1 MSTKISK
8 YPHTYRK
15 SALYITLTLIFDAL
29 CVKLI
34 KTKKLAGQSIM
45 EKQKITDII
54 NTAVSDGTLK
64 KIVLSKPLD
73 KSILKRAVIIA
84 KVGGALKFKI
94 ETFTKDNKAFHE
106 SVELAKG
113 AEIIAGSALS
123 EFMQTNII
131 TTSGECEIKRSKS
144 GSIHIGNRIKPGGE
158 RFAAESHNKLKRRIL
173 DKYLNEPFLKNLGIC
188 DKNGRIHDKMQA
200 KYRQINRFLETVGD
214 IADRLPRDRR
224 VVVYDLC
231 CGKSYLSF
239 ALYFYLERVLGL
251 EIEMLGADL
260 KRDVIDYCNSVASA
274 AGMKN
279 LRFVCGDI
287 STLGLKD
294 NPDMV
299 VSLHACDIATDIVLA
314 HAIKSGA
321 GIILSTPCCHHEL
334 FASAKELGLG
344 KELDFV
350 LSHSMTSQKLCETL
364 TDSLRIK
371 TLEAYGYKTDAI
383 ELVTPDDTP
392 KNLLIRATLK
402 KPCDGKSDNSLKA
415 AREAVGVELML
426 EKLLK

>member
-1 MSTKISK
+1 
-8 YPHTYRK
+8 
-15 SALYITLTLIFDAL
+15 
-29 CVKLI
+29 
-34 KTKKLAGQSIM
+34 M
-45 EKQKITDII
+45 EKQRITEII
-54 NTAVSDGTLK
+54 NTAVADGTLK
-64 KIVLSKPLD
+64 KIVLSKPVD
-73 KSILKRAVIIA
+73 RSIVKRAVIIA
-84 KVGGALKFKI
+84 KVGDSLKFKL

-106 SVELAKG
+106 SLPLDSG
-113 AEIIAGSALS
+113 ASVIAESALN

-144 GSIHIGNRIKPGGE
+144 GSIHVGNRIKPGGE
-158 RFAAESHNKLKRRIL
+158 RFAAEAHDKLKRRVL
-173 DKYLNEPFLKNLGIC
+173 DAYLSEPFLRLLGIC

-224 VVVYDLC
+224 VLVYDLC

-239 ALYFYLERVLGL
+239 ALYFYLEKILGL
-251 EIEMLGADL
+251 EVEMLGADL
-260 KRDVIDYCNSVASA
+260 KRDVIDYCNSVAAES
-274 AGMKN
+274 GMKN

-287 STLGLKD
+287 TTIGLER

-314 HAIKSGA
+314 HAIRSGA

-334 FASAKELGLG
+334 FAKAR
-344 KELDFV
+344 ELDTCMTQSLGFV

-371 TLEAYGYKTDAI
+371 TLESYGYKTDAI

-392 KNLLIRATLK
+392 KNLLIRAILK
-402 KPCDGKSDNSLKA
+402 KPRDGEADPSLKL
-415 AREAVGVELML
+415 AREAVGVELTL

>member
-1 MSTKISK
+1 
-8 YPHTYRK
+8 
-15 SALYITLTLIFDAL
+15 
-29 CVKLI
+29 
-34 KTKKLAGQSIM
+34 M
-45 EKQKITDII
+45 EKQKITEII
-54 NTAVSDGTLK
+54 NTAANDGTLK
-64 KIVLSKPLD
+64 KIVLSKPVD
-73 KSILKRAVIIA
+73 KSVLKRAVIIA
-84 KVGGALKFKI
+84 KVGGALKYKL

-106 SVELAKG
+106 LLPLDSG
-113 AEIIAGSALS
+113 AEVIAESALS

-158 RFAAESHNKLKRRIL
+158 RFAAEAHDKLKRRIL
-173 DKYLNEPFLKNLGIC
+173 DEYLNEPFLKSLGIC

-214 IADRLPRDRR
+214 VADKLPRDRR
-224 VVVYDLC
+224 VIVYDLC

-239 ALYFYLERVLGL
+239 ALYFYLEKILGL
-251 EIEMLGADL
+251 DIEMLGADL
-260 KRDVIDYCNSVASA
+260 KRDVIDYCSSVARS

-287 STLGLKD
+287 MALGLKE

-314 HAIKSGA
+314 NAIRSGA
-321 GIILSTPCCHHEL
+321 KIILSTPCCHHEL
-334 FASAKELGLG
+334 FASAKQLGIA
-344 KELDFV
+344 KSLDFV
-350 LSHSMTSQKLCETL
+350 LSHSMTSQKLCENL

-371 TLEAYGYKTDAI
+371 TLEAYGYKVDAI

-392 KNLLIRATLK
+392 KNLLIRAVLK
-402 KPCDGKSDNSLKA
+402 KARDGEADPSLKA
-415 AREAVGVELML
+415 ARDAVGAELTL

>member
-1 MSTKISK
+1 
-8 YPHTYRK
+8 
-15 SALYITLTLIFDAL
+15 
-29 CVKLI
+29 
-34 KTKKLAGQSIM
+34 M
-45 EKQKITDII
+45 EKQKITEII
-54 NTAVSDGTLK
+54 NTALKDGTLK
-64 KIVLSKPLD
+64 KAILSKPVD
-73 KSILKRAVIIA
+73 KTIVKRTVTVA
-84 KVGGALKFKI
+84 KVGGTLKLKL

-106 SVELAKG
+106 ALPLDTG
-113 AEIIAGSALS
+113 AAVIAESALT

-158 RFAAESHNKLKRRIL
+158 RFAAEAHDKLKRRIL
-173 DKYLNEPFLKNLGIC
+173 DEYLNEPFLKSLGIC
-188 DKNGRIHDKMQA
+188 DKSGRVHDKMQA

-214 IADRLPRDRR
+214 VAGRLPRDRR
-224 VVVYDLC
+224 VVIYDLC

-239 ALYFYLERVLGL
+239 ALYFYLEKILGL
-251 EIEMLGADL
+251 DIEMLGADL

-279 LRFVCGDI
+279 LQFVCGDI
-287 STLGLKD
+287 SALGLK
-294 NPDMV
+294 NKPDMV

-321 GIILSTPCCHHEL
+321 KIILSTPCCHHEL
-334 FASAKELGLG
+334 FASAKELGVADSLG
-344 KELDFV
+344 FV

-371 TLEAYGYKTDAI
+371 TLEAYGYKADAI

-392 KNLLIRATLK
+392 KNLLIRAILK
-402 KPCDGKSDNSLKA
+402 KPRDGEEDPSLKA
-415 AREAVGVELML
+415 ARSTVGTELTL

>member
-1 MSTKISK
+1 
-8 YPHTYRK
+8 
-15 SALYITLTLIFDAL
+15 
-29 CVKLI
+29 
-34 KTKKLAGQSIM
+34 M
-45 EKQKITDII
+45 EKQKITEII
-54 NTAVSDGTLK
+54 NAAVADGTLK

-73 KSILKRAVIIA
+73 KSILKRAIIIA
-84 KVGGALKFKI
+84 KVGGALKFKL

-106 SVELAKG
+106 NLELSTG
-113 AEIIAGSALS
+113 ADTIAESALT

-144 GSIHIGNRIKPGGE
+144 GNIHIGNRIKPGGE
-158 RFAAESHNKLKRRIL
+158 RFAAESHDKLKRRIL
-173 DKYLNEPFLKNLGIC
+173 DDYLNEPFLKSLGIC

-214 IADRLPRDRR
+214 IADRLPKDRR

-251 EIEMLGADL
+251 DVEMLGADL
-260 KRDVIDYCNSVASA
+260 KRDVIDYCNSIASA

-287 STLGLKD
+287 AALGLKTQ
-294 NPDMV
+294 PDMV
-299 VSLHACDIATDIVLA
+299 VSLHACDVATDIVLA

-321 GIILSTPCCHHEL
+321 RIILSTPCCHHEL
-334 FASAKELGLG
+334 FANVKKLEGSVSESLG
-344 KELDFV
+344 FV

-392 KNLLIRATLK
+392 KNLLIRAILK
-402 KPCDGKSDNSLKA
+402 KPCDGESNDSLKA

>member
-1 MSTKISK
+1 
-8 YPHTYRK
+8 
-15 SALYITLTLIFDAL
+15 
-29 CVKLI
+29 
-34 KTKKLAGQSIM
+34 M
-45 EKQKITDII
+45 EKQKITEII
-54 NTAVSDGTLK
+54 NTAVKDGTLK
-64 KIVLSKPLD
+64 KIVLSKPVD
-73 KSILKRAVIIA
+73 KGILKRTVTIVKI
-84 KVGGALKFKI
+84 GSALKFKL

-106 SVELAKG
+106 NISIDSGVELL
-113 AEIIAGSALS
+113 AESALT

-144 GSIHIGNRIKPGGE
+144 GNVHIGNRIKAGGE
-158 RFAAESHNKLKRRIL
+158 RFALEAHDKLKRRIL
-173 DKYLNEPFLKNLGIC
+173 DEYLDEPFLKSLGIC

-200 KYRQINRFLETVGD
+200 KYRQINRFLELVGG
-214 IADRLPRDRR
+214 IADKLPRDRR

-251 EIEMLGADL
+251 DVEMLGADL
-260 KRDVIDYCNSVASA
+260 KRDVIDYCNSVAAS

-287 STLGLKD
+287 STLGLND
-294 NPDMV
+294 APDMV
-299 VSLHACDIATDIVLA
+299 VSLHACDIATDIVLS

-334 FASAKELGLG
+334 FASVKELGH
-344 KELDFV
+344 ELSDKFGFV

-392 KNLLIRATLK
+392 KNLLIRAILK
-402 KPCDGKSDNSLKA
+402 KRRDGEADQSLKL
-415 AREAVGVELML
+415 ARDSVGVGLTL
-426 EKLLK
+426 EKLLKN

>member
-1 MSTKISK
+1 
-8 YPHTYRK
+8 
-15 SALYITLTLIFDAL
+15 
-29 CVKLI
+29 
-34 KTKKLAGQSIM
+34 M
-45 EKQKITDII
+45 EKQKITEII

-64 KIVLSKPLD
+64 KIVLSKSVD
-73 KSILKRAVIIA
+73 KDILKRAVIIA
-84 KVGGALKFKI
+84 RVGGALKFKA
-94 ETFTKDNKAFHE
+94 ETFTRDNKAFHE
-106 SVELAKG
+106 TIGLDGG
-113 AEIIAGSALS
+113 AEVIAASALS

-144 GSIHIGNRIKPGGE
+144 GSVHIGNRIKPGGE
-158 RFAAESHNKLKRRIL
+158 RFAAEAHDKLKRRIL
-173 DKYLNEPFLKNLGIC
+173 DGYLNEPFLKKLGIC
-188 DKNGRIHDKMQA
+188 DKSGRVHDKMQA
-200 KYRQINRFLETVGD
+200 KYRQINRFLELVGD
-214 IADRLPRDRR
+214 VADRLPRDRR
-224 VVVYDLC
+224 VIVYDLC

-251 EIEMLGADL
+251 DVDMLGADL
-260 KRDVIDYCNSVASA
+260 KRDVIDYCNSVAA
-274 AGMKN
+274 ASGMKN

-287 STLGLKD
+287 AALGLKD
-294 NPDMV
+294 KPDMV

-334 FASAKELGLG
+334 FANVKELGVG
-344 KELDFV
+344 KSLDFV

-371 TLEAYGYKTDAI
+371 TLEAYGYRTDAI

-392 KNLLIRATLK
+392 KNLLIRAILK
-402 KPCDGKSDNSLKA
+402 KPCDGDNDISLKT